1 MVLLAS
7 HIMTKKILILRLLC
21 LAVPYVSKYL
31 QFLIFILSQN
41 LFMRKIS
48 IITTMLPPPTKQVF
62 AVTE

>member
-7 HIMTKKILILRLLC
+7 HIMTKNTYLKLLC

-48 IITTMLPPPTKQVF
+48 IITTTLPPPTKHVF
-62 AVTE
+62 AATK